1 MIDSVPFTSQCIAW
15 APCSSKFTW
24 PTCSGGRRFPCHR
37 SDPFDLLLYTPRSL
51 SLRLWCTQGALT
63 SYLQA
68 RRQFVTLEMQ
78 GAVQSL
84 TVDVGVRGGRMPLKA
99 APAEAGMPVKATPA
113 AAAKPAAKPTAAK
126 PAAPAAAKPAAP
138 AAKPGAFSQPQSP
151 IASHIPCSFSIC
163 FTVGWLVRIRLPH
176 NDSLQP
182 KSTSEVTTGVPRS

>member
-1 MIDSVPFTSQCIAW
+1 MIDAVPFNIQCIAW
-15 APCSSKFTW
+15 VPCTSKCTW

-51 SLRLWCTQGALT
+51 SPRLWCKQGTLT

-68 RRQFVTLEMQ
+68 RRQCVTLEMQ

-99 APAEAGMPVKATPA
+99 APAEAGMPVKAAPA
-113 AAAKPAAKPTAAK
+113 AAAKPAAKPAAAKPAAPAAVK

-138 AAKPGAFSQPQSP
+138 AAKPGAFSHPQSP
-151 IASHIPCSFSIC
+151 IASHISCSF
-163 FTVGWLVRIRLPH
+163 TLG
-176 NDSLQP
+176 
-182 KSTSEVTTGVPRS
+182 